1 MLRGP
6 HLTTNSRII
15 VISTGGTIEKTY
27 DEGDGSLENKK
38 SIILQQIIKKL
49 RLPHKEIEVIALMA
63 KDSLFMTDDDR
74 ELIGKLVSE
83 KLKENCPIVIIH
95 GTDTMEITAKYLYE
109 TIESP
114 SQAILLTGAMRPIE
128 FENSDAIQ
136 NVTEAL
142 FASRICAP
150 GFYISFHNELFRV
163 PNVRK
168 NKIKGTFENII

>member
-1 MLRGP
+1 M
-6 HLTTNSRII
+6 TKNARII

-49 RLPHKEIEVIALMA
+49 RLPYKDIEVIALMA
-63 KDSLFMTDDDR
+63 KDSLLMTDADR
-74 ELIGKLVSE
+74 ALIGQWVQD

-95 GTDTMEITAKYLYE
+95 GTDTMEITAKYLFD
-109 TIESP
+109 TIKAP
-114 SQAILLTGAMRPIE
+114 SQPIILTGAMRPIE

-142 FASRICAP
+142 YASRISAP
-150 GFYISFHNELFRV
+150 GFYISFHSELFKV
-163 PNVRK
+163 PRVRK
-168 NKIKGTFENII
+168 NKTKGTFEATP